1 MPTDDS
7 GRALRLHLADD
18 GATRDLGGALAKLVA
33 PGMTLYLSGELGAGK
48 TTLARGLIHGL
59 GYEGRVK
66 SPTYSLVELYVVSG
80 LNLYH
85 FDFYRFTEARELR
98 DAGLGEYFNEASL
111 CLVEWPERAR
121 ELLPAPDLAITLEID
136 DAGDKA
142 AVLQAD
148 DAGGRIAILQSAT
161 ESGQRCITAL
171 QRHL

>member
-7 GRALRLHLADD
+7 GRALRLHLAND
-18 GATRDLGGALAKLVA
+18 GSTHELGASLAKLMGR
-33 PGMTLYLSGELGAGK
+33 GMTLYLSGELGAGK
-48 TTLARGLIHGL
+48 TTLARGVITGL
-59 GYEGRVK
+59 GYQGHVK

-98 DAGLGEYFNEASL
+98 DAGLGEYFNDASL
-111 CLVEWPERAR
+111 CIVEWPERAR
-121 ELLPAPDLAITLEID
+121 ELLPVPDLAITLEIN
-136 DAGDKA
+136 DAGDKS
-142 AVLQAD
+142 AVLQST
-148 DAGGRIAILQSAT
+148 DAGGRTAVLQSAT

>member
-18 GATRDLGGALAKLVA
+18 GETHGLGGALAKLMGA
-33 PGMTLYLSGELGAGK
+33 GMTLYLSGELGAGK
-48 TTLARGLIHGL
+48 TTLARGLINGL
-59 GYEGRVK
+59 GYQGRVK

-85 FDFYRFTEARELR
+85 FDLYRFTEAEELR
-98 DAGLGEYFNEASL
+98 DAGLGEYFNDASL
-111 CLVEWPERAR
+111 CIVEWPERAR
-121 ELLPAPDLAITLEID
+121 ELLPEPDLAITLEID
-136 DAGDKA
+136 DAGGRT
-142 AVLQAD
+142 AV
-148 DAGGRIAILQSAT
+148 LQSAT